1 MPAKGPAVAPVAA
14 AQLRELGARLRGRRK
29 QLGVN
34 ATTTAEAAGL
44 SRVTLYRIELGEPSV
59 AMGAYLAVVSALGLR
74 LELAVA
80 GEKPRPDRSA
90 LPKTIKL
97 AAYPQLQRLA
107 WQLKGRTTLS
117 PEEAL
122 GLYERNWRH
131 VDPPRLKARERAL
144 LEALL
149 IAFGRERLLV

>member
-1 MPAKGPAVAPVAA
+1 MPAKSPSIGPVAA
-14 AQLRELGARLRGRRK
+14 AQLRELGARVRERRK

-34 ATTTAEAAGL
+34 ATTTSEAAGL

-59 AMGAYLAVVSALGLR
+59 AMGAYFAVLSALGLR
-74 LELAVA
+74 LEVALA
-80 GEKPRPDRSA
+80 GQKPRPGRSA
-90 LPKTIKL
+90 LPKAIKL

-107 WQLKGRTTLS
+107 WQLKGRKTVN

-131 VDPPRLKARERAL
+131 VDAPRMKPRERAL

-149 IAFGRERLLV
+149 SAFGRERLLV